1 MSKKKVLVA
10 MSGGVDSSA
19 AAALL
24 LDEGYEVEG
33 ATMQIWPDVTDE
45 EERIT
50 RGCCSQSAVDDARRV
65 AMHLGIKY
73 HVFNFKDIFEKS
85 VISPFVCEYL
95 RGRTPNPC
103 IECNK
108 IVKFEAFLNR
118 ALTLGFDYIATGHY
132 GRIAQND
139 NGRWQLLR
147 SVTAAKDQTYAL
159 YNLTQKQLSHL
170 LLPVGDMEKPKIREY
185 AKAHDIPVFN
195 KPDSQEICFVRDNDY
210 AGFIRSRGYVDK
222 PGDFVDIHGNKIGE
236 HKGIYRYTVGQ
247 RKGLGG
253 TFGKPMFVVGIN
265 PDTNEITLGEN
276 SDTFAPELFAHELN
290 WIAFDTPPAEFRCMA
305 KIRYNGPA
313 AAATV
318 YPDNDGGVR
327 VVFDE
332 PARAVTPGQSVVFYD
347 GDVVIGGGKID

>member
-1 MSKKKVLVA
+1 

-24 LDEGYEVEG
+24 LDKGYEVEG

-132 GRIAQND
+132 GSVID
-139 NGRWQLLR
+139 NNGIYELH
-147 SVTAAKDQTYAL
+147 SSKAAKKDQSYFL
-159 YNLTQKQLSHL
+159 YNFTQHTLKHTLMPLGGYCKEQ
-170 LLPVGDMEKPKIREY
+170 VREI
-185 AKAHDIPVFN
+185 AKELEIPVAN
-195 KPDSQEICFVRDNDY
+195 KPDSQEICFVCDDDY
-210 AGFIRSRGYVDK
+210 AGFICDYADYEPVS
-222 PGDFVDIHGNKIGE
+222 GDMLDVNGNVIGT
-236 HKGIYRYTVGQ
+236 HKGLIHYTIGQ
-247 RKGLGG
+247 RKGIGA
-253 TFGKPMFVVGIN
+253 FGRPMFVMSLDAQN
-265 PDTNEITLGEN
+265 NAITLGEKGMEF
-276 SDTFAPELFAHELN
+276 SKELTAADMNYISGNPITEATRLK
-290 WIAFDTPPAEFRCMA
+290 A
-305 KIRYNGPA
+305 KIRYQAEA
-313 AAATV
+313 ADVTV
-318 YPDNDGGVR
+318 YPGVNNTAR
-327 VVFDE
+327 IVFNT
-332 PARAVTPGQSVVFYD
+332 PQRAVTPGQAVVLYD
-347 GDVVIGGGKID
+347 GDNVVGGGTVM